1 LEEERRQIQ
10 MSGHNELLHKIER
23 KKAKVTIVG
32 LGYIGLP
39 TALFY
44 KRNGLAITGVDTNE
58 ELVAELRRGKIRMK
72 ENGLQ
77 HIAEKH
83 LPHIVL
89 ENSYDSIADSDVF
102 VLCLPSPI
110 DENNKPVTRYLENSV
125 ADIASK
131 AIGDCLVIV
140 ESTVPV
146 GTTER
151 LSSLFAETSGKPPDE
166 SFWFAHCPERVFPGQ
181 VIEEMDTNHR
191 LAGGVS
197 EMSTSLAVAFLKT
210 VFKPELIHPTNARVS
225 EAAKLAENASRDVGI
240 AYANELAKLCT
251 VLSIDV
257 REVIELA
264 NLHPR
269 VDILNPSLGV
279 GGYCLPKDGWILVE
293 SARPFDGDGVLIPAA
308 RQVNDS
314 MPAHVSKRIRE
325 LVLDLSLKSTV
336 GFLGVS
342 FKPNVS
348 DTRSSPSL
356 ELIKLLWSTGIEVI
370 VYDPLVE
377 QKVGDRKVDSI
388 DEILQSCDI
397 VVLGAAHDLLL
408 KELQEKDLSKIV
420 FVDPPGFAQSL
431 KKRVRKYVGL
441 SA

>member
-1 LEEERRQIQ
+1 L
-10 MSGHNELLHKIER
+10 SGHKKLLNKIES
-23 KKAKVTIVG
+23 KEAKVTIVG

-44 KRNGLAITGVDTNE
+44 KKNGLDIAGIDTNE
-58 ELVAELRRGKIRMK
+58 ELVTELRAGKIRMK

-77 HIAEKH
+77 QIADNH
-83 LPHIVL
+83 LSDIVL
-89 ENSYDSIADSDVF
+89 DTSYDNIADTDVF

-125 ADIASK
+125 VDIASK
-131 AIGDCLVIV
+131 ATGDCLVIV

-151 LSSLFAETSGKPPDE
+151 LLRLFAETSGKVLDE
-166 SFWFAHCPERVFPGQ
+166 TLWVAHCPERVFPGQ
-181 VIEEMDTNHR
+181 VVEEMDTNHR

-210 VFKPELIHPTNARVS
+210 VFRPELIHPTTAMVS
-225 EAAKLAENASRDVGI
+225 EAAKLAENAFRDVGI

-251 VLSIDV
+251 ALSIDV

-293 SARPFDGDGVLIPAA
+293 SVRPLNGEGVLIPAA
-308 RQVNDS
+308 RKVNDS

-325 LVLDLSLKSTV
+325 LVLDLSLKSIV
-336 GFLGVS
+336 GILGVG

-348 DTRSSPSL
+348 DTRNSPSL
-356 ELIKLLWSTGIEVI
+356 YLINLLWSTGIEVI

-388 DEILQSCDI
+388 DEVLQSCDI
-397 VVLGAAHDLLL
+397 VVLGAAHDLIL
-408 KELQEKDLSKIV
+408 KELEEKDLSGIV
-420 FVDPPGFAQSL
+420 FVDPPGFAQEFRT
-431 KKRVRKYVGL
+431 RVSKYVGP
-441 SA
+441 SI

>member
-1 LEEERRQIQ
+1 
-10 MSGHNELLHKIER
+10 MSGHKKLLSKIES
-23 KKAKVTIVG
+23 KEAKVSIIG

-44 KRNGLAITGVDTNE
+44 KRSGLAITGIDTNE
-58 ELVAELRRGKIRMK
+58 ELVAELRMGKIRMK
-72 ENGLQ
+72 EDGLQ
-77 HIAEKH
+77 QIAEKH
-83 LPHIVL
+83 LSDIAL
-89 ENSYDSIADSDVF
+89 DTSYDNIAETDVF

-125 ADIASK
+125 ADLASK
-131 AIGDCLVIV
+131 AISDCLVIV

-151 LSSLFAETSGKPPDE
+151 LSSLFNEKSGKTPDE
-166 SFWFAHCPERVFPGQ
+166 NFWFAHCPERVLPGH
-181 VIEEMDTNHR
+181 VVKEMDTNHR

-197 EMSTSLAVAFLKT
+197 KLSTDLAVAFLKT
-210 VFKPELIHPTNARVS
+210 VFNRELIHPTKARVS
-225 EAAKLAENASRDVGI
+225 EAAKLAENAFRDVGI

-251 VLSIDV
+251 ALSINV

-293 SARPFDGDGVLIPAA
+293 SVRPLNGEGVLIPAA

-336 GFLGVS
+336 GILGVS

-348 DTRSSPSL
+348 DTRNSPSL
-356 ELIKLLWSTGIEVI
+356 ELINLLWSTGIEVV

-388 DEILQSCDI
+388 EEVLQSCDI

-408 KELQEKDLSKIV
+408 KELEEKDLSGIV
-420 FVDPPGFAQSL
+420 FVDPPGVAQEF
-431 KKRVRKYVGL
+431 KNRVRKYVGL
-441 SA
+441 SI